1 MPSPHFSG
9 KFDRPVEGET
19 TARQSGKRRK
29 FLPVTGGAGEG
40 RDAERAAMDAAL
52 GQLGRRDAGEG
63 KLNVDRAIN
72 LTAAE
77 TAKRGP
83 KPQHGKR
90 K

>member
-1 MPSPHFSG
+1 M
-9 KFDRPVEGET
+9 
-19 TARQSGKRRK
+19 A
-29 FLPVTGGAGEG
+29 
-40 RDAERAAMDAAL
+40 AAL

-83 KPQHGKR
+83 KAQHGKR
-90 K
+90 TK